1 MRRHNLIIGFVLF
14 IALFFG
20 GCASYRP
27 SLVRMDKLGPNTV
40 KHTEGDLCVYLE
52 EYATE
57 EKCETAFD
65 TDLYDEGVLP
75 LLIMVENN
83 GQQPYGVKV
92 MDIVVRDEDNVL
104 KTLTP
109 KEAASKAK
117 RSAVGRAIG
126 WSLIVPIVAIPVAAV
141 ASASDT
147 GKVNK
152 QIINDFTAKSF
163 QEGVIMPNKT
173 LSGFLFIEVD
183 KEREDLSDL
192 KLEMTASNVDTGE
205 LTRISTSL
213 PKTILKQKRSQKE
226 YERRDPFSGN

>member
-1 MRRHNLIIGFVLF
+1 MRSNNLIIGFLLF
-14 IALFFG
+14 IALSFG
-20 GCASYRP
+20 GCASYSP
-27 SLVRMDKLGPNTV
+27 SLVRMDKFGPDTV
-40 KHTEGDLCVYLE
+40 KQTEGDLCIYME
-52 EYATE
+52 EYASE
-57 EKCETAFD
+57 KKCETAFD

-83 GQQPYGVKV
+83 GQQPYEVKG

-104 KTLTP
+104 KALTP
-109 KEAASKAK
+109 EEAASKAK

-147 GKVNK
+147 KKVNK
-152 QIINDFTAKSF
+152 QIINDFKAKGF

-192 KLEMTASNVDTGE
+192 RIEMTASNVDTGE
-205 LTRISTSL
+205 LTTITTPL
-213 PKTILKQKRSQKE
+213 PNTILR
-226 YERRDPFSGN
+226 